1 MKITSIK
8 HQVKNPERVSIFVDD
23 KYSFSL
29 TLDEVIK
36 YKVKNN
42 QELDAADVKKF
53 KKISEDGK
61 LKAKALAWVL
71 GRPHSIRE
79 FKDYMYRK
87 KAEPGFTDQLIQ
99 EFTDRNY
106 LSDETYANWLV
117 DMRQRAGKSNRAIT
131 AELFK
136 KGIDREIINDVL
148 KEESEEERLKILIAK
163 KQRLPRYRQDP
174 EKLSLYLVR
183 QGFSWQSVKE
193 ALNLTRLD

>member
-8 HQVKNPERVSIFVDD
+8 KQVKNPERVSIFVDG

-29 TLDEVIK
+29 TLDEVLK

-42 QELDAADVKKF
+42 QELDVADVKKF